1 VASKRIDHGH
11 KSVKGP
17 GLVVANTSQNRIFD
31 RSIAVVLFF
40 ALPLSLAPG
49 VLFFFDVTPKAC
61 LLLAGA
67 AMGMISLALRPPDA
81 ERLWRE
87 KTFRWFILLLLLYL
101 LVLAVA
107 TLHSSVPSLSLFGS
121 DWRRFGL
128 IEQVALACL
137 GVWLWVRCREDAGF
151 GRFCL
156 KTVCVAGIVASL
168 YAIVQSVGF
177 DPFLDR
183 EAYRLRVGPAFIF
196 RPPSTFGHAIYLANF
211 CLYAISCAVAIALTA
226 RNAGERLIAC
236 VAIPLTLAAIYVSGT
251 RAVVGGAIVGILL
264 ACAIAWPKRRR
275 LLLVSALGMPLV
287 LGVLFWLPAN
297 YGYRSRLFHDIGGSR
312 SFLWR
317 DSTRLALSTGISGIG
332 PEIFARELPKWR
344 GDDFARTFPDSYDES
359 PHNMFLDAWVATG
372 FPGLLMTGVLVL
384 AAAFASARSA
394 IADPRYIAPLFG
406 GLLGAVVSQQFSC
419 FVIVTALCFLTILV
433 VAVSAGA
440 TPQRREPPGP
450 VRRAVCGF
458 GGLALFGILAWGAFA
473 LFAADFDRGKLLSL
487 IDQKRYRESIG
498 TYEAGSKRQVVAT
511 SADLWFARHMNDLF
525 ARTQDPSLKAA
536 AYRASVEAAASAARD
551 GDPPALAAYEA
562 ATLAGAA
569 GDPAGT
575 ERDLE
580 AALKWSPNWY
590 RAHWALAEI
599 FAAEGRTAQS
609 SAHAAA
615 ALSYL
620 DPSEERLAG
629 IAARLKTLAAADHSQ
644 R

>member
-1 VASKRIDHGH
+1 LWQRIGRGRLSD
-11 KSVKGP
+11 KGP
-17 GLVVANTSQNRIFD
+17 GSPNRIFD
-31 RSIAVVLFF
+31 RFIAVVLFF

-49 VLFFFDVTPKAC
+49 VLFFFDVTPKSC
-61 LLLAGA
+61 LLLMGA
-67 AMGMISLALRPPDA
+67 AMGMISLALRPPHA
-81 ERLWRE
+81 GRLWRE
-87 KTFRWFILLLLLYL
+87 KTFRWFILLLLIYTS
-101 LVLAVA
+101 VLAVA

-128 IEQVALACL
+128 IEQVGLACL

-156 KTVCVAGIVASL
+156 KTVCAAGIVASL

-183 EAYRLRVGPAFIF
+183 EAYRLRVGPGFIF

-211 CLYAISCAVAIALTA
+211 CLYAMSCAVAIALTA
-226 RNAGERLIAC
+226 KNAGERLVAC

-251 RAVVGGAIVGILL
+251 RAVVGGAVLGILV

-275 LLLVSALGMPLV
+275 LLLLSALGMPLV
-287 LGVLFWLPAN
+287 LGALFWLPAN
-297 YGYRSRLFHDIGGSR
+297 YGYRSRLLHDIGGSR
-312 SFLWR
+312 LFLWR
-317 DSTRLALSTGISGIG
+317 DSTRLALSTGISGLG

-344 GDDFARTFPDSYDES
+344 GDDFARIFPDSYDES
-359 PHNMFLDAWVATG
+359 PHNMFLDAWVAMG
-372 FPGLLMTGVLVL
+372 LPGLLITGGLVL
-384 AAAFASARSA
+384 AASFASARSA

-406 GLLGAVVSQQFSC
+406 GLVGAVVSQQFSC
-419 FVIVTALCFLTILV
+419 FVIVTALCFLTILIT
-433 VAVSAGA
+433 AVSAGE
-440 TPQRREPPGP
+440 PQRREPPGP
-450 VRRAVCGF
+450 VSRAVYGF
-458 GGLALFGILAWGAFA
+458 GGFALFGILAWGAFA
-473 LFAADFDRGKLLSL
+473 LFASDFERGKLPSL
-487 IDQKRYRESIG
+487 IDQKRYRESIEI
-498 TYEAGSKRQVVAT
+498 YEAGSKKQVVAT

-525 ARTQDPSLKAA
+525 ASTQNPSLKAA

-551 GDPPALAAYEA
+551 GDPPSLAAWEA

-599 FAAEGRTAQS
+599 FAAEGRTAEAG
-609 SAHAAA
+609 AHAAA
-615 ALSYL
+615 ALRYL
-620 DPSEERLAG
+620 DPGEERLAG
-629 IAARLKTLAAADHSQ
+629 IAARLKALAAPSPPQ